1 VQSATP
7 PVVAVPIPKLR
18 ETAHVLALIDPL
30 ASSRTKDPAVSP
42 RLSCPLP
49 NGTGGTKVGVLP
61 PKWMGEDAALA
72 GERCL
77 WGLCMGLRLE
87 LLDEY
92 SAELRALEESA
103 SSKEDDAAR
112 ERREWL
118 LRVVA
123 DLRVGAMTPTVL
135 VAIQKRRRNRDEHA

>member
-1 VQSATP
+1 
-7 PVVAVPIPKLR
+7 
-18 ETAHVLALIDPL
+18 
-30 ASSRTKDPAVSP
+30 
-42 RLSCPLP
+42 
-49 NGTGGTKVGVLP
+49 
-61 PKWMGEDAALA
+61 
-72 GERCL
+72 
-77 WGLCMGLRLE
+77 MGLRLE